1 MQFEGVG
8 AAHGV
13 EAEDEVDV
21 GQEVA
26 GGVHVEVLL
35 QPPLGAG
42 KVDLAPTREQEGDGV
57 SGMRARR

>member
-1 MQFEGVG
+1 MEFEGVG

-13 EAEDEVDV
+13 EAEDKVDV

-26 GGVHVEVLL
+26 GGVHVQVLL

-42 KVDLAPTREQEGDGV
+42 KVDLASTGQEEGD
-57 SGMRARR
+57 